1 MKFKNNKMITIKR
14 SIIIW
19 IVITSLIVGN
29 ILGFFP
35 IGFSHKIH
43 DIGNSSYQIKMIE
56 DNIDEELIALFSTGS
71 NTFVIYL
78 QFYACGCD
86 YNLDRLIAML
96 NEQIRSVGVV
106 LEGEDSKNV
115 LQATHEDIRELN
127 DMLKVLLEVSYSIKH
142 TMPSVDGKYDKEALY
157 ALEEFQLMDKLMR
170 DFYFVSLGEEAW
182 EEKGVYFDGQIFAED
197 SARYQ
202 LENFRSE
209 EFQEN
214 ILLPLLQWSSK

>member
-1 MKFKNNKMITIKR
+1 MKFKNNKRITIKR

-29 ILGFFP
+29 MLSFLP
-35 IGFSHKIH
+35 IGFSYKIH
-43 DIGNSSYQIKMIE
+43 DIGNSSYQMKMIE
-56 DNIDEELIALFSTGS
+56 DNIDEELIALFSTGT
-71 NTFVIYL
+71 NAFVIYL
-78 QFYACGCD
+78 QFYASGSD

-115 LQATHEDIRELN
+115 LQATHEDIRDLN

-170 DFYFVSLGEEAW
+170 DFYFTSLGDEAC

-197 SARYQ
+197 RAKYQ

-214 ILLPLLQWSSK
+214 TLLPLLQWSSK